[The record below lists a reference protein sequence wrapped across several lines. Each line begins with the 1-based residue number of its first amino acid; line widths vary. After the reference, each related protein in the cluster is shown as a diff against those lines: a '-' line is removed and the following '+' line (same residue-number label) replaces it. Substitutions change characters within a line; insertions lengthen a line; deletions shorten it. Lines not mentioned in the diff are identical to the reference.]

1 MAQTIGNQLLGG
13 NGIAFATIIAATVVI
28 ALVGTSL
35 SCLNTGVRVTYAMGK
50 DTELP
55 VVFGFLHG
63 RFRTPHVGVIVL
75 TIISAV
81 IGVYGVLNI
90 DNLTQVILVSNIG
103 TFLLYGMTC
112 VIGLIA
118 FAGIKGRSVFSTM
131 IAPVLGVTLNVLM
144 LIGVLYFAIAGGGS
158 TQTDSIIAV
167 GFAFLWL
174 VIGFGFLYGRKIFRG
189 IPVLH
194 PEDYKVKSGISASST
209 DAMTDEVIAAEA
221 D

>member
-1 MAQTIGNQLLGG
+1 MAQIIGNSLLGG
-13 NGIAFATIIAATVVI
+13 NGVAFATIIAATVVI

-55 VVFGFLHG
+55 AVFGFLHG
-63 RFRTPHVGVIVL
+63 KYRTPHVGVIVL
-75 TIISAV
+75 TVISAL

-112 VIGLIA
+112 LIGLIA
-118 FAGIKGRSVFSTM
+118 FAGIKGRPLFSTV
-131 IAPVLGVTLNVLM
+131 IAPILGGALNVLM
-144 LIGVLYFAIAGGGS
+144 LVGVLYFAISGGGS
-158 TQTDSIIAV
+158 IQADTIIAV
-167 GFAFLWL
+167 GFSLLWL
-174 VIGFGFLYGRKIFRG
+174 VVGFGFLFGRRIVRG

-194 PEDYKVKSGISASST
+194 AEDYKVKNSISA
-209 DAMTDEVIAAEA
+209 DVMTDEVIVA

>member
-55 VVFGFLHG
+55 AVFGFLHG

-75 TIISAV
+75 TLISAI

-112 VIGLIA
+112 LIGLIA
-118 FAGIKGRSVFSTM
+118 FAGVKRRPLFSTM
-131 IAPVLGVTLNVLM
+131 IAPVLGGGLNVLM
-144 LIGVLYFAIAGGGS
+144 LFGVLYFAITGGGS
-158 TQTDSIIAV
+158 TQTDTIIAA
-167 GFAFLWL
+167 GFAILWL
-174 VIGFGFLYGRKIFRG
+174 IVGFGFLFGRKIVNG
-189 IPVLH
+189 VPILH
-194 PEDYKVKSGISASST
+194 PEDHKTKNGISANVT
-209 DAMTDEVIAAEA
+209 TDEVMVTEA